1 MLQHWEE
8 CAASFFLKM
17 VKKTILTLAI
27 LWVIFEAT
35 VGLYA
40 SEHGASDMPWSK
52 DRTDPRKDRPDGAKD
67 SASVESNPDLVSSL

>member
-1 MLQHWEE
+1 MPDG
-8 CAASFFLKM
+8 AGSPDASALGGMRRLLFLKM

-52 DRTDPRKDRPDGAKD
+52 DRTDSIGELA
-67 SASVESNPDLVSSL
+67 